1 MNVKKIVF
9 VCFDDDYITA
19 LEYKMAEIVGHNAD
33 IEFIT
38 DCKYYTKYMS
48 VPKRIDILVVPENMA
63 NMIDQKN
70 NIGKIYYLTE
80 ENIQN
85 KGAGEAEDLLYK
97 YGSVRYLVEKIDGK
111 IFENTNREIK
121 KGTKVVSV
129 FSVGGG
135 CGKTTVALSVA
146 HNLYKKG
153 NRVLYVSTQPMQDFE
168 FLIPNCEKL
177 TSEFSY
183 QCTINIKNA
192 LKLLLREIKTEGFD
206 YIPAFN
212 KIPSTYQ
219 VSFET
224 YVDMIEFINQKNMY
238 DYIIVELSSDI
249 STKKNSFMHNCYRT
263 LIVTTQDEVAVKK
276 LETFLGSMAGFNDKV
291 TILCNR
297 VRAERA
303 NYLEVSPLVSTYE
316 ISEYVEEV
324 GAEISFQN
332 IKDYQ
337 YFNRTTVCLE

>member
-1 MNVKKIVF
+1 MSKKKIVF
-9 VCFDDDYITA
+9 VCFDEDYITA
-19 LEYKMAEIVGHNAD
+19 LEYKMAEIVGQNAE

-38 DCKYYTKYMS
+38 DCKFYTQYMS
-48 VPKRIDILVVPENMA
+48 VPKRIDILVVPENMGQLIT
-63 NMIDQKN
+63 NKS

-80 ENIQN
+80 ENVENN
-85 KGAGEAEDLLYK
+85 KESEDLVYK

-111 IFENTNREIK
+111 IFENTNKEGK

-135 CGKTTVALSVA
+135 CGKTTAALAVA
-146 HNLYKKG
+146 HNLHKKG
-153 NRVLYVSTQPMQDFE
+153 NRVLYVSTQPMQDYQFV
-168 FLIPNCEKL
+168 IPNCEKL
-177 TSEFSY
+177 SSEFSY

-219 VSFET
+219 VTFET

-238 DYIIVELSSDI
+238 DYIIVELSNSI

-263 LIVTTQDEVAVKK
+263 LIVTTQEETAVKK
-276 LETFLGSMAGFNDKV
+276 LENFLESMAGFTDKV

-297 VRAERA
+297 VKTTRT

-316 ISEYVEEV
+316 ISEYVSEGET
-324 GAEISFQN
+324 GISFQT
-332 IKDYQ
+332 IKDYHC
-337 YFNRTTVCLE
+337 FNRTTVCLE